1 MYQNDKTFFFESR
14 FFFAGKCKKLEK
26 PCNNLLRTNYEGFV
40 YLRVAF
46 FSSLPKLSLRE
57 SYLIVISR
65 LPPPHPSHR

>member
-1 MYQNDKTFFFESR
+1 MYIYICTIFVYKSYMYQNDKTFFFESR

-46 FSSLPKLSLRE
+46 FFLPAK
-57 SYLIVISR
+57 VI
-65 LPPPHPSHR
+65 PP